1 MKSLRI
7 IIATLTLLLGT
18 GWAAQAA
25 SFVLA
30 TATRTALA
38 ADSAGGGGLNQLLDT
53 GVLKIYSGSYDTGTV
68 LVSLTLPAKASNSA
82 VNGVLTF
89 GAITQQN
96 ASETGTAAYFKLFK
110 SDGTTEVA
118 HGDVST
124 SGATLNL
131 NTTAIVT
138 GGPVSITSF
147 TITVPAGS

>member
-1 MKSLRI
+1 MKNIKILALI
-7 IIATLTLLLGT
+7 VALMLGVTATT
-18 GWAAQAA
+18 QAA

-38 ADSAGGGGLNQLLDT
+38 ADSAGGGGVNELVNN
-53 GVLKIYSGSYDTGTV
+53 GYLKIYSGTYDTGTV
-68 LVSLTLPAKASNSA
+68 LVSLTLPAKGSNSA
-82 VNGVLTF
+82 ANGVLTF
-89 GAITQQN
+89 GTIANQN
-96 ASETGTAAYFKLFK
+96 ATQSGTAAYFKIFK

-131 NTTAIVT
+131 NTTAIVS

-147 TITVPAGS
+147 TITVPAGT

>member
-1 MKSLRI
+1 MKTRKILVLT
-7 IIATLTLLLGT
+7 IALLFAFAA
-18 GWAAQAA
+18 AAQAA

-38 ADSAGGGGLNQLLDT
+38 ADATGGGGMNELVNN
-53 GVLKIYSGSYDTGTV
+53 GVLKIYSGTYDTGGI
-68 LVSLTLPAKASNSA
+68 LVSLTLPAKASNNVA
-82 VNGVLTF
+82 NGILTF
-89 GAITQQN
+89 GTIAQAN
-96 ASETGTAAYFKLFK
+96 ATATNTAAYFKIFK

-118 HGDVST
+118 HGDVNT

-131 NTTAIVT
+131 NTTSIVN

>member
-1 MKSLRI
+1 MKMRKILV
-7 IIATLTLLLGT
+7 LTLALALAFSAT
-18 GWAAQAA
+18 AQAA

-38 ADSAGGGGLNQLLDT
+38 SDSAGGGGLNELLDD
-53 GVLKIYSGSYDTGTV
+53 GHLKIYSGTYDTGGLLVDLV
-68 LVSLTLPAKASNSA
+68 LPDKSLNTPAA
-82 VNGVLTF
+82 GVLTF
-89 GAITQQN
+89 GTIAQVN
-96 ASETGTAAYFKLFK
+96 ATDTNTAAYFKLLK

-131 NTTAIVT
+131 NTTSIVT

-147 TITVPAGS
+147 TITVPPGS

>member
-1 MKSLRI
+1 MKKMKAFL
-7 IIATLTLLLGT
+7 IALSLLLIGA
-18 GWAAQAA
+18 GAAQAA

-38 ADSAGGGGLNQLLDT
+38 NDAAGGGGMNELVNN
-53 GVLKIYSGSYDTGTV
+53 GYLKIYSGSYDTGTL
-68 LVSLTLPAKASNSA
+68 LVSLTLPAKGSNS
-82 VNGVLTF
+82 VNSGVLTF
-89 GAITQQN
+89 GAIAQQN
-96 ASETGTAAYFKLFK
+96 ASQTGTAAYFKILK

-131 NTTAIVT
+131 NTTSIVN